1 MRPPAPAP
9 QLKREPLDGPMKLRP
24 LTPIEA
30 RELLAELR
38 GMADRA
44 PGAAPEVL
52 RRAKEIRF
60 QVRGQPWASSYVADK
75 VDAAYRDLEVL
86 LSTRRWRE
94 VSSIDALRHEIKAAA
109 ARARAGLVRRGGGR
123 LTSA

>member
-1 MRPPAPAP
+1 
-9 QLKREPLDGPMKLRP
+9 MKLRP
-24 LTPIEA
+24 LTLIEA

-38 GMADRA
+38 EMADLA
-44 PGAAPEVL
+44 PGPAPKVL

-60 QVRGQPWASSYVADK
+60 QVRGQPWANSYVAEK

-86 LSTRRWRE
+86 LSSRRWRE
-94 VSSIDALRHEIKAAA
+94 PSSIDALRHEIKAAS

>member
-1 MRPPAPAP
+1 
-9 QLKREPLDGPMKLRP
+9 MKLRP
-24 LTPIEA
+24 LTHIQA

-38 GMADRA
+38 EMADLV
-44 PGAAPEVL
+44 PGPAPEVL

-60 QVRGQPWASSYVADK
+60 QVRGQDWATPYLAEK

-94 VSSIDALRHEIKAAA
+94 VSSLDTLRHEIKAAC
-109 ARARAGLVRRGGGR
+109 ARARAGLERRSRGR